1 METLTDNQKAK
12 LLNSRDVYA
21 VMQPLL
27 LRENTIRKS
36 KGHSW
41 VIGMN
46 SAHHILFVELVGMGT
61 VNRMSIA
68 PKEIFRMAIY
78 KMAVKMILV
87 NSCPEGTIEISEA
100 DRTMTALLI
109 KAGERIN
116 IEVVDHL
123 LITEKDFV
131 SLAQKGIVSKLKR
144 AKLPVLSVSD
154 QEQLEEL
161 QSGTETMLALAIKMK
176 SRGYDVD
183 EIKEMTG
190 LRKTTIAK
198 L

>member
-1 METLTDNQKAK
+1 METLTDNQKTK

-27 LRENTIRKS
+27 LRENAIRKS
-36 KGHSW
+36 KGHTW
-41 VIGMN
+41 AIGMN
-46 SAHHILFVELVGMGT
+46 SAHHILFVELISMGP

-78 KMAVKMILV
+78 KMAVKMVLV
-87 NSCPEGTIEISEA
+87 NGRPEGTIEISEA
-100 DRTMTALLI
+100 DKTMTALLI

-123 LITEKDFV
+123 LITEKDFI
-131 SLAQKGIVSKLKR
+131 SFSQKGLLSRLKR
-144 AKLPVLSVSD
+144 GKLPVLTEAD

-176 SRGYDVD
+176 SRGYDVE

>member
-1 METLTDNQKAK
+1 METLTDNQKTK

-27 LRENTIRKS
+27 LRENAIRKS

-41 VIGMN
+41 VVGMN
-46 SAHHILFVELVGMGT
+46 SAHHVLFVELISMGP

-87 NSCPEGTIEISEA
+87 TSRPEGTMEISEA
-100 DRTMTALLI
+100 DKTMTALLI

-123 LITEKDFV
+123 LINEKDFIGF
-131 SLAQKGIVSKLKR
+131 SQKGMLSRLKR
-144 AKLPVLSVSD
+144 GKLPVLTEAD

-176 SRGYDVD
+176 SRGYDVE

>member
-27 LRENTIRKS
+27 LRENAIRKS
-36 KGHSW
+36 KGHTW
-41 VIGMN
+41 AIGMN
-46 SAHHILFVELVGMGT
+46 SAHHILFVELISMGP

-68 PKEIFRMAIY
+68 PKEIFRMALY
-78 KMAVKMILV
+78 KMAVKMVLV
-87 NSCPEGTIEISEA
+87 NSRPEGTIEISEA
-100 DRTMTALLI
+100 DKTMTALLI

-131 SLAQKGIVSKLKR
+131 SLSQKGILSRLKR
-144 AKLPVLSVSD
+144 AKLPVLTEAD
-154 QEQLEEL
+154 QDQ
-161 QSGTETMLALAIKMK
+161 LALAIKMK
-176 SRGYDVD
+176 SRGYDVE

>member
-1 METLTDNQKAK
+1 METLTDNQKTK

-27 LRENTIRKS
+27 LRENAIRKS

-41 VIGMN
+41 VVGMN
-46 SAHHILFVELVGMGT
+46 SAHHVLFVELISMGP

-87 NSCPEGTIEISEA
+87 TSRPEGTMEISEA
-100 DRTMTALLI
+100 DKTMTALLI

-123 LITEKDFV
+123 LINEKDFIGF
-131 SLAQKGIVSKLKR
+131 SQKGMLSRLKR
-144 AKLPVLSVSD
+144 GKLPVLTEAD

-176 SRGYDVD
+176 SRGYD
-183 EIKEMTG
+183 
-190 LRKTTIAK
+190 
-198 L
+198 